1 MCWCRYLC
9 FERAALCTALEGN
22 PIMKWHRPFSG
33 PLALAALPPIVAAL
47 LPILAAL
54 LLPVLA
60 VAESHIQTVPVN
72 GALRTTAHVDFKII
86 IPKTLS
92 LDVGTES
99 RRSQGAPMVAII
111 SNNRTVTLGVTVSTG
126 RMVCTVSTP

>member
-1 MCWCRYLC
+1 
-9 FERAALCTALEGN
+9 
-22 PIMKWHRPFSG
+22 MKWHRPFSG
-33 PLALAALPPIVAAL
+33 PLALAAVLPIVAAL
-47 LPILAAL
+47 LPILAALLPPILVAL

-92 LDVGTES
+92 LDVATECIPG
-99 RRSQGAPMVAII
+99 GAYPAAPAK
-111 SNNRTVTLGVTVSTG
+111 TLGSVTVSTG